1 MKLATSGIRKAALFV
16 AALDGPAADRVLD
29 RMDPDQ
35 AQQVRQMT
43 MELLDR
49 IDPEEQRQ
57 VVDEF
62 LRVRPIV
69 PKKQPPGIELD
80 GRLARDLLGRSGEFS
95 SEEPGPPRDPASPPF
110 GFLHDAEAER
120 LATLLAGERPQ
131 TIALVLSHLPPRQA
145 GSLLVRLSPG
155 LQVDVIRRL
164 VDLEETAPEILQEVE
179 RALESRFSEQ
189 MVMQRRRVAGLSAVA
204 GILDASERPVGSRI
218 LSNLAS
224 HDRRLAERL
233 SPPRLAFA
241 DLIGLDDVT
250 LSAIFEAAKPELAIL
265 ALVGAPPELIERV
278 LSRFPAGQADSI
290 RNQLNHLGPIR
301 LRDVEEARR
310 RLAELAQ
317 RLAAEGRIDLP
328 RKPR

>member
-1 MKLATSGIRKAALFV
+1 MKLATSGIRKAAIFV

-29 RMDPDQ
+29 RMDPAQ

-43 MELLDR
+43 MDLLDR

-62 LRVRPIV
+62 LRVRPFV
-69 PKKQPPGIELD
+69 PGKQPPGIELD
-80 GRLARDLLGRSGEFS
+80 GGLARKLLGGSGNFS
-95 SEEPGPPRDPASPPF
+95 SDETRPPSGPGSPPF
-110 GFLHDAEAER
+110 RFLHDAEAER

-145 GSLLVRLSPG
+145 GSLLVRLSPA
-155 LQVDVIRRL
+155 LQVDVVRRL

-204 GILDASERPVGSRI
+204 GILEGSDRPVGTQI
-218 LSNLAS
+218 LNNLAS

-241 DLIGLDDVT
+241 ELTRLDDAT
-250 LSAIFEAAKPELAIL
+250 LCAIFRAAEPELAIL
-265 ALVGAPPELIERV
+265 ALVGAPPELIDRV
-278 LSRFPAGQADSI
+278 LSRLPAAEADPI
-290 RNQLNHLGPIR
+290 RNQLKHLGPIR
-301 LRDVEEARR
+301 LSDVEEARR
-310 RLAELAQ
+310 RIADLAQ
-317 RLAAEGRIDLP
+317 RLAMEGRIDLP